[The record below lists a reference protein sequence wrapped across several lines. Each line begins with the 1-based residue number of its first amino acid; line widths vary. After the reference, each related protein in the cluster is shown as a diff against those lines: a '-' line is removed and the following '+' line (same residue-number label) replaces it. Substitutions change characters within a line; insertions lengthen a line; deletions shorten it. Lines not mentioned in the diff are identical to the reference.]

1 MIRDANKFDM
11 PELIAMMRDYS
22 AQAPAKTLQKNAVHD
37 VAHVEKMMASMMAG
51 MGFVVIDQKKRGF
64 IAAIITNNVWCPSVL
79 ELHELAWWVK
89 PEHRNGTVGG
99 RLWRE
104 FDFRAQK
111 MLENGKINIACT
123 SVLANSH
130 FIDYVKRGYEPMEA
144 TFFRE
149 Q

>member
-11 PELIAMMRDYS
+11 PELIGMMRDYS
-22 AQAPAKTLQKNAVHD
+22 AQAPARALQMDKVHD
-37 VAHVEKMMASMMAG
+37 QSHVEQMMASMMAG
-51 MGFVVIDQKKRGF
+51 RGFVVIDDQSRGF
-64 IAAIITNNVWCPSVL
+64 IAAIITNNVWCPSVF

-99 RLWRE
+99 RLWKE
-104 FDFRAQK
+104 FDLRAQR
-111 MLENGKINIACT
+111 MLADGKIDIACT
-123 SVLANSH
+123 SVLANSQ
-130 FIDYVKRGYEPMEA
+130 FIDYTKRGYQPMEA

>member
-1 MIRDANKFDM
+1 MIRNANKFDM

-22 AQAPAKTLQKNAVHD
+22 AQAPARALQKEVVHD
-37 VAHVEKMMASMMAG
+37 VAHVEQMMASMMAG
-51 MGFVVIDQKKRGF
+51 MGFVIIDEKSRGF

-104 FDFRAQK
+104 FDLRAQR
-111 MLENGKINIACT
+111 MLADGKIDIACT
-123 SVLANSH
+123 SVLANSQ
-130 FIDYVKRGYEPMEA
+130 FIDYTKRGYQPMEA

>member
-22 AQAPAKTLQKNAVHD
+22 AQAPARALQKSTGHD
-37 VAHVEKMMASMMAG
+37 QPHVEQMMASMMAG
-51 MGFVVIDQKKRGF
+51 RGFVLIDDQSRGF

-99 RLWRE
+99 RLWKE
-104 FDFRAQK
+104 FDLRAQR
-111 MLENGKINIACT
+111 MLADGKIDIACT
-123 SVLANSH
+123 SVLANSQ
-130 FIDYVKRGYEPMEA
+130 FIDYTKRGYKPMEA

>member
-22 AQAPAKTLQKNAVHD
+22 AQAPATALQTPRVHD
-37 VAHVEKMMASMMAG
+37 QSHVEQMMASMMAG
-51 MGFVVIDQKKRGF
+51 RGFVIIDDQSRGF
-64 IAAIITNNVWCPSVL
+64 IAAIVIGNVWCPTVI

-99 RLWRE
+99 RLWKE
-104 FDFRAQK
+104 FDLRAQR
-111 MLENGKINIACT
+111 MLADGKIDIACT
-123 SVLANSH
+123 SVLANSQ
-130 FIDYVKRGYEPMEA
+130 FIDYTKRGYQPMEA

>member
-1 MIRDANKFDM
+1 MIRDASKFDM

-22 AQAPAKTLQKNAVHD
+22 AQAPARALQRAKVHD
-37 VAHVEKMMASMMAG
+37 QSHVEQMMASMMAG
-51 MGFVVIDQKKRGF
+51 RGFVVIDDQSRGF

-99 RLWRE
+99 RLWKE
-104 FDFRAQK
+104 FDLRAQR
-111 MLENGKINIACT
+111 MLADGKIDIACT
-123 SVLANSH
+123 SVLANSQ
-130 FIDYVKRGYEPMEA
+130 FIDYTKRGYQPMEA